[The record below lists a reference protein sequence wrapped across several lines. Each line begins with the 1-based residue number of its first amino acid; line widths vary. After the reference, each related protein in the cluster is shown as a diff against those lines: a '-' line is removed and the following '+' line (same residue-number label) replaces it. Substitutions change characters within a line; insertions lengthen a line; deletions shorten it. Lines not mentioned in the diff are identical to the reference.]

1 MVGKIFFTLLA
12 SYLIGSIPVGFLLVK
27 LIKGVDVRTVGS
39 GRVGTT
45 NTVRAAG
52 PIAGVLTALLDGGK
66 GLLVAYLAHLAAPAS
81 TWLKVFAVILAVIGQ
96 IFSIFLAERTEQGKI
111 RLRGGAGGAT
121 TMGGAIALWP
131 VSLVVI
137 LPLVLVV
144 YFGIGYASITTIS
157 IALFSLIFFT
167 YNALAGLGPW
177 PYLLYGLVTL
187 GIVLYTLQPN
197 LERLKNGTERAVGF
211 RAFLQK
217 RWERTLSS
225 EDNK

>member
-1 MVGKIFFTLLA
+1 MFVKVFFTLLA
-12 SYLIGSIPVGFLLVK
+12 AYLIGSIPVGFLLVK

-52 PIAGVLTALLDGGK
+52 PIAGVLTALLDAGK
-66 GLLVAYLAHLAAPAS
+66 GILVAFLAHLALPES
-81 TWLKVFAVILAVIGQ
+81 VWLKVIVVILAVVGQ
-96 IFSIFLAERTEQGKI
+96 IFSIFLAERGENGKI

-137 LPLVLVV
+137 LPLVLLV
-144 YFGIGYASITTIS
+144 YFGIGYASLTTIS

-167 YNALAGLGPW
+167 YNAISGFGPW
-177 PYLLYGLVTL
+177 PYLLYGLATL
-187 GIVLYTLQPN
+187 GIVLYTLKPN
-197 LERLKNGTERAVGF
+197 LERLKNGTERAVGL
-211 RAFLQK
+211 RAFFKK
-217 RWERTLSS
+217 RWEQTLSS
-225 EDNK
+225 DESK

>member
-1 MVGKIFFTLLA
+1 MFGKVFITLLA
-12 SYLIGSIPVGFLLVK
+12 SYLIGAIPVGYLLVR
-27 LIKGVDVRTVGS
+27 LIKGVDVRTIGS

-45 NTVRAAG
+45 NTVRVAG
-52 PIAGVLTALLDGGK
+52 PIAGVLTALLDAGK
-66 GLLVAYLAHLAAPAS
+66 GILVAYIAHLALPGS
-81 TWLKVFAVILAVIGQ
+81 VWLKVLAVILAVVGQ
-96 IFSIFLAERTEQGKI
+96 IFSVFLAERAENGKI

-157 IALFSLIFFT
+157 IAFFSLIFFT
-167 YNALAGLGPW
+167 YNAVAGFGPW
-177 PYLLYGLVTL
+177 PYLLYGLFTL

-197 LERLKNGTERAVGF
+197 LERLKNGTERAVGI

>member
-1 MVGKIFFTLLA
+1 MVGKIFFTLLT

-66 GLLVAYLAHLAAPAS
+66 GLLVAYLAHLAAPTS
-81 TWLKVFAVILAVIGQ
+81 TWLKVFAVILAVVGQ

-137 LPLVLVV
+137 LPMVLLV

-157 IALFSLIFFT
+157 IALFSLIFFA
-167 YNALAGLGPW
+167 YNAISGMGPW
-177 PYLLYGLVTL
+177 EYLLYGLVTL
-187 GIVLYTLQPN
+187 GVVLFTLRPN

-211 RAFLQK
+211 RAYLQK
-217 RWERTLSS
+217 RWEQFSAEQT
-225 EDNK
+225 K